1 MVFENKNR
9 KVKNKIRKVNIHHLL
24 SDEQT
29 RVRVENAKKFSNIS
43 DYSEAVGCKIVL
55 YPTIYYD
62 LVRKP
67 EQYADL

>member
-29 RVRVENAKKFSNIS
+29 RVCVENGKKFSKLYRHVNLTIQ
-43 DYSEAVGCKIVL
+43 KIVL
-55 YPTIYYD
+55 YPTIYHN

-67 EQYADL
+67 EQYVEL

>member
-29 RVRVENAKKFSNIS
+29 RVRVENAKKFSKLYRHVNLTIQKLWVEKS
-43 DYSEAVGCKIVL
+43 SVSHNLSQSCAEA
-55 YPTIYYD
+55 
-62 LVRKP
+62 
-67 EQYADL
+67 